1 MAIVGFGAATAYGL
15 ANGDPKKLLIGWD
28 SEGNGCGYSEK
39 TIDYPRLYWSQPPTA
54 DMVEAITNFKFEVV
68 LKLLNTGTCVKEC
81 PSTTVEPDCIKT
93 KTMLELGDK
102 FNKCVYQLDGAYFDA
117 FMPADA
123 DKPEETSAK
132 DKYLEAYYPGGP
144 A

>member
-28 SEGNGCGYSEK
+28 SEKHGCGYSVE

-54 DMVEAITNFKFEVV
+54 DMVEAITNFDFDVV

-81 PSTTVEPDCIKT
+81 PSTTVEPDCYIT
-93 KTMLELGDK
+93 K
-102 FNKCVYQLDGAYFDA
+102 
-117 FMPADA
+117 
-123 DKPEETSAK
+123 
-132 DKYLEAYYPGGP
+132 
-144 A
+144 